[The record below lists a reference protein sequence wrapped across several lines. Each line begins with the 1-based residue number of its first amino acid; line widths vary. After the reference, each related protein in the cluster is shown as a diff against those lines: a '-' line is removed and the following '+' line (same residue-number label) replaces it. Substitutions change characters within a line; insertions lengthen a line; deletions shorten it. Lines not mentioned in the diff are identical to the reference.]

1 MLFEAWSLWS
11 NYGLI
16 MQLVFDVASG
26 GFYSHFLDLFPFS
39 DDGFV
44 SPEVDIRRCDV
55 AQTFMVTLVVV
66 ILDECPDLTFK
77 IAG

>member
-1 MLFEAWSLWS
+1 MLQAA
-11 NYGLI
+11 
-16 MQLVFDVASG
+16 VFDCQ
-26 GFYSHFLDLFPFS
+26 FLDLFTFS

-44 SPEVDIRRCDV
+44 SPKVDIRWCDV

>member
-1 MLFEAWSLWS
+1 MFLMLQAAD
-11 NYGLI
+11 
-16 MQLVFDVASG
+16 FDSQ
-26 GFYSHFLDLFPFS
+26 FLDIFPFT

-44 SPEVDIRRCDV
+44 SPEVDIRWCDV
-55 AQTFMVTLVVV
+55 AQTYVVTLVVV

>member
-1 MLFEAWSLWS
+1 MLQAA
-11 NYGLI
+11 
-16 MQLVFDVASG
+16 VFDCQ
-26 GFYSHFLDLFPFS
+26 FLDLFPLS

-44 SPEVDIRRCDV
+44 SPEVDIRWCDV